1 MEKTINLTSGLV
13 SQLLRKVVNEA
24 GADHVDPNAAN
35 GSVCEYTS
43 SDSNGGNLVPEC
55 IVGRIMVEAGVPV
68 EALARCSGDAEDL
81 IHYLID
87 DLEIDLTVS
96 RDARILLLTAQS
108 LQDQGLK
115 WGPIRNAL
123 DNVYFT
129 LLSGLE
135 D

>member
-1 MEKTINLTSGLV
+1 MEKTINLTTRNV

-24 GADHVDPNAAN
+24 GPDHVDPNAVR
-35 GSVCEYTS
+35 SVCEYTS
-43 SDSNGGNLVPEC
+43 SDSNGENLVPEC

-68 EALARCSGDAEDL
+68 EVLSQCTGDAEDL
-81 IHYLID
+81 IYYLVKNHGIN
-87 DLEIDLTVS
+87 LTVS

-115 WGPIRNAL
+115 WGPIANAL